1 MVSPSGFSLF
11 PLYHKIGRMKKSEK
25 RNGMKVRKVR
35 KVLKDL
41 DSTFKV

>member
-1 MVSPSGFSLF
+1 MVSPSGFSMF

-25 RNGMKVRKVR
+25 RNGMKARKAR